1 MTVKTLGTGKLII
14 IIFIIGLS
22 TVSSASAQNAR
33 LEIDQLDKLF
43 PKAVQTID
51 VRVDSSLLQMA
62 AKFLKTD
69 NPDEAMARELLSTL
83 KGVFVKGVEFDKEGE
98 FTDTDLEAIR
108 TQLRAPG
115 WNRVVGVRSKRDGEN
130 AEVYLMLED
139 SVIAGVS
146 VLVFDPKQLFIVNV
160 VGPLD
165 PEKIGQ
171 LRGRFG
177 IPKEMD
183 IDWSGV
189 NRKKAAEG
197 ENR

>member
-1 MTVKTLGTGKLII
+1 MTVKTLGTVKMII
-14 IIFIIGLS
+14 IIFIIGFS
-22 TVSSASAQNAR
+22 TVSSVSAQNAR
-33 LEIDQLDKLF
+33 LEIEHLDKLF

-69 NPDEAMARELLSTL
+69 NPDEAMAKELLSTL

-98 FTDTDLEAIR
+98 FTDNDLEAIR

-115 WNRVVGVRSKRDGEN
+115 WSRVVGVRSKRDGEN
-130 AEVYLMLED
+130 AEVYLMLEGG
-139 SVIAGVS
+139 VIAGVS
-146 VLVFDPKQLFIVNV
+146 VLVFDPKQLLVVNV

-177 IPKEMD
+177 IPKQMD

-189 NRKKAAEG
+189 NRKKAGEG
-197 ENR
+197 

>member
-1 MTVKTLGTGKLII
+1 MTVKTLGTVRMII
-14 IIFIIGLS
+14 IIFFITFS
-22 TVSSASAQNAR
+22 TVSSVSAQNAR
-33 LEIDQLDKLF
+33 LEIDHLDKLF
-43 PKAVQTID
+43 PKAAQMVD

-69 NPDEAMARELLSTL
+69 NPDEAMAKELLATL

-98 FTDTDLEAIR
+98 FTESDLEVIR

-130 AEVYLMLED
+130 AEVYLMLEG

-146 VLVFDPKQLFIVNV
+146 VLVFDPKQLYVVNV

-189 NRKKAAEG
+189 GRKKTG
-197 ENR
+197 EE